1 MEIMFSLL
9 LVLGMFYVF
18 LILPLQTQK
27 RRVRHMQAELQVGDE
42 VVTAAGL
49 IGQIREV
56 AEGEVSLA
64 LTEDV
69 VVRVVRSAILE
80 RRPAATATQTQT
92 NEEPPAS
99 GGLGG

>member
-9 LVLGMFYVF
+9 LVLGMFYVV
-18 LILPLQTQK
+18 LILPLQSQK
-27 RRVRHMQAELQVGDE
+27 RRVRRLQAELKVGDE

-56 AEGEVSLA
+56 AGEEVSLA
-64 LTEDV
+64 LTEGV

-80 RRPAATATQTQT
+80 RRPAATAMQTT

>member
-1 MEIMFSLL
+1 MDIMFSLL

-18 LILPLQTQK
+18 LIMPLQSQK
-27 RRVRHMQAELQVGDE
+27 RRVRRLQAELKAGDE

-64 LTEDV
+64 LTEGV

-80 RRPAATATQTQT
+80 RRVAATAIQT